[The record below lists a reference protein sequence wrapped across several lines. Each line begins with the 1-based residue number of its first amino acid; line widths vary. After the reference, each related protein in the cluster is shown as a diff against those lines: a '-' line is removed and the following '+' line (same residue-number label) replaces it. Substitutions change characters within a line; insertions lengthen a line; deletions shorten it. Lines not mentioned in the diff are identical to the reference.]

1 MFDTRPDE
9 KEAVGQP
16 LDAMSDRIDIIGISF
31 RSAGKVYYFASNGV
45 TAAEGDHA
53 IVETAR
59 GQEYGTVTLSNRM
72 MPKNEL
78 VLPLRKVLR
87 LANKEDEERH
97 EANRQKEEEAFRICQ
112 EKIAN
117 HKLDMK
123 LIDVEYTF
131 DNSKLLFYFTSDD
144 RVDFRELVKDL
155 ASIFRTRIE
164 LRQIGIRD
172 EAKLM
177 GGLGVCGREFCCHS
191 FLGDFAQVTIKMA
204 KEQNLSLNSAKI
216 SGACGKL
223 MCCLRYEHEAY
234 QAEIKLTPKVDSLVL
249 TPDGPGVVTET
260 KPLQGLVRVKLDSE
274 GDDNIRIYHRDD
286 LSPYVRSEGEPK
298 KVERRTE
305 RSDARNAISPAP
317 RKSERRSE
325 RSSERAGEKT
335 ADRSTE
341 RKEKRPDRPDRPAE
355 RSEKRSDPSPDQRGK
370 KGEPNGGKPAERRD
384 NRDRRKGRPPMEKH
398 TDRQQEKKPQ
408 KNAKND

>member
-1 MFDTRPDE
+1 MFEKKSDE
-9 KEAVGQP
+9 INSPEHMPEQ
-16 LDAMSDRIDIIGISF
+16 LSDQVVIIGISF
-31 RSAGKVYYFASNGV
+31 RTAGKVYYFDANGV
-45 TAAEGDHA
+45 SAEEGDHA

-59 GQEYGTVTLSNRM
+59 GQEYGTVTLSNRP

-87 LANKEDEERH
+87 LANKEDEARYEM
-97 EANRQKEEEAFRICQ
+97 NRQKESEAALICQ
-112 EKIAN
+112 QKIAD

-123 LIDVEYTF
+123 LVDVEYTF

-155 ASIFRTRIE
+155 AAVFRTRIE

-234 QAEIKLTPKVDSLVL
+234 QEEIRLTPKHDAVVL
-249 TPDGPGVVTET
+249 TPDGVGTVVDT

-274 GDDNIRIYHRDD
+274 DTENTHVYHRDD
-286 LSPYVRSEGEPK
+286 LSPYVRGENDFK
-298 KVERRTE
+298 KPDRRTDRAPRSE
-305 RSDARNAISPAP
+305 SAESDRSDARAEKTPSPAP
-317 RKSERRSE
+317 HRSDRRAD
-325 RSSERAGEKT
+325 RAGEQQ
-335 ADRSTE
+335 
-341 RKEKRPDRPDRPAE
+341 
-355 RSEKRSDPSPDQRGK
+355 EKRSDQRTSDNREKKNERPSEK
-370 KGEPNGGKPAERRD
+370 RD
-384 NRDRRKGRPPMEKH
+384 NRDRRQNRSMEKH
-398 TDRQQEKKPQ
+398 TDRSPSKKPQ
-408 KNAKND
+408 KIVKND